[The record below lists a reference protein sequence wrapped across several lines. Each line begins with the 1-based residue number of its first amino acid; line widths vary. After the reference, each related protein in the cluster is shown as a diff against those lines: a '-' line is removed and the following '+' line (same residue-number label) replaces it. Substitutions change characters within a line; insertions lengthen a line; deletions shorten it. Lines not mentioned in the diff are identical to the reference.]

1 MKFVHLLKHFKM
13 KFFIA
18 FILCLF
24 CTSFNTSAIYSV
36 DNQGITS
43 INTVV
48 PSPKKLSY
56 KERVTLKYL
65 KFKVKATTNKA
76 ARGFLVAAIIFLIIG
91 IIATFSGRRSTQ
103 SMPLDNVAD
112 GCLSVVIGIVSLIIS
127 GVMFIAAAVAA
138 I

>member
-1 MKFVHLLKHFKM
+1 M

-43 INTVV
+43 INTAVS
-48 PSPKKLSY
+48 SPKKLSY
-56 KERVTLKYL
+56 KERVALKYL
-65 KFKVKATTNKA
+65 KYKAKVTQNKAT
-76 ARGFLVAAIIFLIIG
+76 RGFLAAGVIFLILGVVFIG
-91 IIATFSGRRSTQ
+91 LSRDFNQSGNL
-103 SMPLDNVAD
+103 PDAAD
-112 GCLSVVIGIVSLIIS
+112 GCLTGILGIVSVIIS
-127 GVMFIAAAVAA
+127 AVMFIVAGITA